1 MTDRTLK
8 QLLLVGLAATA
19 CAALLGA
26 LWGIAVALSVAAGGL
41 WNVANLWCLSR
52 ALAVWLK
59 PQPAPRRHQVGWFLV
74 KFPLLYAAVFGLVK
88 IPGISLVGFGIGFVA
103 VIASA
108 VSVALQALR
117 SPQHSLPA
125 HGG

>member
-8 QLLLVGLAATA
+8 PLLLVGLAATG
-19 CAALLGA
+19 CAALVSA
-26 LWGIAVALSVAAGGL
+26 PWGIAVALSVVVGGL

-52 ALAVWLK
+52 ALTVWLK

-74 KFPLLYAAVFGLVK
+74 KFPLIYAAVFGLVK
-88 IPGISLVGFGIGFVA
+88 IPGISLVGFGIGFVV

-108 VSVALQALR
+108 VGVTLKALR
-117 SPQHSLPA
+117 SPQNSLPA